1 MKKWI
6 IAVMVSTSIWI
17 VNWCMALIKRNA
29 IFRLDVLL
37 SFPKGKQNGSFYK
50 FISHKYKGMK
60 VHPKLLKWKI
70 NQIDNTFSVLFTIN

>member
-17 VNWCMALIKRNA
+17 VNLCMALTKRNA

-37 SFPKGKQNGSFYK
+37 SFPKGK
-50 FISHKYKGMK
+50 
-60 VHPKLLKWKI
+60 
-70 NQIDNTFSVLFTIN
+70 